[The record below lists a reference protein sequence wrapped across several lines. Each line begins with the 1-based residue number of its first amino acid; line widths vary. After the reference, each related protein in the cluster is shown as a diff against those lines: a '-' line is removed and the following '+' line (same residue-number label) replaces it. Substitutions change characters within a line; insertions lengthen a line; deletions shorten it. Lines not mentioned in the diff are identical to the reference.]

1 MIRRRGG
8 VRRTP
13 GVRMFEFA
21 RRLEMRNPPF
31 HPDFLGW
38 VIIPPHCIPPP
49 FEPPLVRLVFESP
62 KSGAGAPE

>member
-8 VRRTP
+8 VRRTA

-38 VIIPPHCIPPP
+38 VTQPPHSTPPP
-49 FEPPLVRLVFESP
+49 SKPPLGRLVFESP

>member
-13 GVRMFEFA
+13 GARMFEFA

-38 VIIPPHCIPPP
+38 VISPSTPSPPP
-49 FEPPLVRLVFESP
+49 FAVSFGTIGV
-62 KSGAGAPE
+62 